1 MVHIFR
7 GWVCHLH
14 ASQASFNLYHFIATH
29 SLPPNN
35 CPPKSRKNPYPIL
48 AAIHNTGLIFPKPG
62 GEEAAMADAL
72 FPSLQAYRLTIA
84 AANTANSKQ
93 F

>member
-1 MVHIFR
+1 M
-7 GWVCHLH
+7 
-14 ASQASFNLYHFIATH
+14 N
-29 SLPPNN
+29 
-35 CPPKSRKNPYPIL
+35 
-48 AAIHNTGLIFPKPG
+48 FPKPG

-84 AANTANSKQ
+84 AINTANSKR